1 MNIEYL
7 FLQIHL
13 IEMTSMCQ
21 LPSMEKPDL
30 FSWSNLTFENTSC
43 IETFMVSKEQFCNK
57 EEASKTLLLVE
68 EHSTFKDAKLNCEAL
83 QGDLFIP
90 RNHSQ
95 LAFLGGILEAS
106 TPCKCT
112 EVKGCAF
119 VGGQKS
125 NVCQVCKAIF
135 FYINYSL
142 QTSFGPLKFKKLGRN
157 ICLFKVHSI

>member
-1 MNIEYL
+1 MIK
-7 FLQIHL
+7 
-13 IEMTSMCQ
+13 MTSTCQ
-21 LPSMEKPDL
+21 LPSIEKPDL

-43 IETFMVSKEQFCNK
+43 IETFTISNQEFCNK

-68 EHSTFKDAKLNCEAL
+68 EHSTFNDAKLNCEAL

-95 LAFLGGILEAS
+95 LVSLGELLEAS
-106 TPCKCT
+106 IPCKCT

-125 NVCQVCKAIF
+125 NICQV
-135 FYINYSL
+135 SL
-142 QTSFGPLKFKKLGRN
+142 QYTLD
-157 ICLFKVHSI
+157 I

>member
-1 MNIEYL
+1 
-7 FLQIHL
+7 
-13 IEMTSMCQ
+13 MTSTSQ
-21 LPSMEKPDL
+21 LPSIEKPDL

-125 NVCQVCKAIF
+125 NICQV
-135 FYINYSL
+135 SL
-142 QTSFGPLKFKKLGRN
+142 QYTLD
-157 ICLFKVHSI
+157 I